1 MSIETAKNAAQA
13 IVRQQDINLIAA
25 ATAKSLLDLIAE
37 VERLQAEVAEL
48 KAGK

>member
-25 ATAKSLLDLIAE
+25 ATAKALLDLIAE

>member
-37 VERLQAEVAEL
+37 VERLQAEITEL